1 MPPRIPVLTVAPDL
15 RTLPPDY
22 RHLPQ
27 SLANTRTFD
36 GEIVPP
42 IESLEQLLRD
52 GGTTVLQA
60 AFEHSYFADP
70 EKVRG
75 NTPLYPDRARTSR
88 EHYPKLQKGAS
99 ATWYGRTV
107 KLGDN
112 AKAQQ
117 AWSRYTGRP
126 IQRGSGYGVRHVWGH
141 PWDPD
146 AFTAGW
152 NLCYMPYW
160 AGMLTET
167 QHPHPEL
174 ARAVRQA
181 AWDLYF
187 RDDPVCTP
195 PDFVSD
201 PGMDLDAVLD
211 GLPVLILAGRTPV
224 SEETLPP
231 NASCDDIDEVLR
243 EVRRLRRQSWSN
255 LCKAVLALQA
265 KTHSPFSTSNVETA
279 AKNAVRLME
288 RRTGLGL
295 VALEERLMALSS
307 AWRE

>member
-1 MPPRIPVLTVAPDL
+1 MV
-15 RTLPPDY
+15 
-22 RHLPQ
+22 
-27 SLANTRTFD
+27 NTRIFD
-36 GEIVPP
+36 GGIVSP
-42 IESLEQLLRD
+42 INSLEQILRD
-52 GGTTVLQA
+52 GRTTLLRA
-60 AFEHSYFADP
+60 AFQHSYFADP
-70 EKVRG
+70 DKVRR

-88 EHYPKLQKGAS
+88 KHYPKLQKGAL
-99 ATWYGRTV
+99 ATWHGRTV

-117 AWSRYTGRP
+117 AWSRYTGRA

-160 AGMLTET
+160 AGMLTEE
-167 QHPHPEL
+167 QHPHEEL

-181 AWDLYF
+181 AWDLHF
-187 RDDPVCTP
+187 RDDPVCSP

-201 PGMDLDAVLD
+201 PGLDLDAVLN
-211 GLPVLILAGRTPV
+211 GLPVLILTARAAAKEP
-224 SEETLPP
+224 LPP
-231 NASCDDIDEVLR
+231 NASCSHIDEVLR
-243 EVRRLRRQSWSN
+243 EVRRMKKQSWSN

-265 KTHSPFSTSNVETA
+265 KPHSPFSTSNVETA
-279 AKNAVRLME
+279 AKNAVRLMA

-295 VALEERLMALSS
+295 VALEKRLMAISS
-307 AWRE
+307 GSGA